1 MRKISLL
8 MICLLVFG
16 FSFIN
21 AQVISS
27 KKSTIHIN
35 NKPKIEKDITPPTI
49 TLVSPDIKRVA
60 KPLVKESVLNL
71 IGRVSDKSGINS
83 LFINEEKTEV
93 PNDGVFMAKI
103 PLNPGDNEI
112 SIIAMDSLDN
122 IAETKFMVEYIPK
135 ILSLAEK
142 VERESNYYGLIIG
155 VNKYED
161 PRLTSLDNPI
171 KDAEKLYNTLTDN
184 YTFEKENIKLI
195 KDARRD
201 DIINALDD
209 LARKV
214 TPNDNLLIFYAGHG
228 WWDKEANIGY
238 WLPTD
243 ARSTGKSAWFRN
255 SALCD
260 YLREIKSKHTLVISD
275 ACFSGSIFKARS
287 AFHDASKAINKLY
300 ELPSRKAM
308 TSGTLTEVPDRSAF
322 IRFLIDRLSI
332 NTEKYLSSEQLFS
345 SFRMAVIN
353 NSDVLPQYGDIQN
366 VGDEGGDFI
375 FIKK

>member
-1 MRKISLL
+1 MRTKSFFFMFLL
-8 MICLLVFG
+8 IFC
-16 FSFIN
+16 FSVTQ
-21 AQVISS
+21 AQVVSS
-27 KKSTIHIN
+27 KKATIHIN
-35 NKPKIEKDITPPTI
+35 NKPKIETDITPPTI
-49 TLVSPDIKRVA
+49 TLVSPDIKRET
-60 KPLVKESVLNL
+60 KPTIEENILNL
-71 IGRVSDKSGINS
+71 IGKVSDKSGINS

-93 PNDGVFMAKI
+93 PNDGIFMARI
-103 PLNPGDNEI
+103 PLMPGDNEI

-122 IAETKFMVEYIPK
+122 IAETKFTVEYIPK

-142 VERESNYYGLIIG
+142 VELEAKYYGLIIG

-161 PRLTSLDNPI
+161 PSLTSLDNPI

-195 KDARRD
+195 KDAGRD

-209 LARKV
+209 LSRKV

-243 ARSTGKSAWFRN
+243 ARRTGKSAWFRN

-322 IRFLIDRLSI
+322 VRFLIDRLST
-332 NTEKYLSSEQLFS
+332 NSEKYLSSEQLFS

-375 FIKK
+375 FIRK